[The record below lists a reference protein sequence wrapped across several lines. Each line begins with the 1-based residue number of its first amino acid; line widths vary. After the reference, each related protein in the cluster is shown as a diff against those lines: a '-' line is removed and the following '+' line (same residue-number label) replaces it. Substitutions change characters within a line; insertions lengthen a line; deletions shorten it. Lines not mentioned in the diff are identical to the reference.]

1 MNKSIVPE
9 EKDTK
14 FANPEQDEKQ
24 LCSFYHEEP
33 RILHGDVWERLV
45 IIVTLPPQTH
55 DCMISQDSFTTILEA
70 EIANKVAPS
79 IRKGSKL
86 IAMAVIVMGLSYRF
100 PVEACIRRAVDKIN
114 GRHRGGITFIWRF
127 FDDEQWKYVARLL
140 SETKMMVAS

>member
-1 MNKSIVPE
+1 MKHSFALE
-9 EKDTK
+9 EKDRN
-14 FANPEQDEKQ
+14 FANPGKDEKQ
-24 LCSFYHEEP
+24 LRPFYHEEP
-33 RILHGDVWERLV
+33 KILQGDAWERLI

-55 DCMISQDSFTTILEA
+55 DSMISQDSFTTILEA
-70 EIANKVAPS
+70 EIANKVDPS

-86 IAMAVIVMGLSYRF
+86 IAMAVIVVGLSYRF

-127 FDDEQWKYVARLL
+127 FDDEQWTYVARLL